1 MKLDTVQLQ
10 NTSNIDA
17 EAEFGM
23 DKKDMPH
30 ITNLLRK
37 QIYSDKLM
45 AILREYSTNAYDAHV
60 DADIQQIPI
69 EVTLPTLTEQNL
81 SIRDFGEGLTE
92 EDVMKIYIK
101 YGASTKR
108 NSNSVTGCLG
118 IGCKSGFAYST
129 QFTITTYKDKTETQ
143 YLARIDENNIGTISK
158 LSSQQTDESNGV
170 KISIPISQNDHEEI
184 RTKAIR
190 LFKLW
195 KVRPKINI
203 ELPEVKLKKA
213 GQGWALIDASNQ
225 SNQYHHRSRS
235 NSSTIFMGNIPY
247 PVDTSILNSGDQRV
261 NSLLNCNN
269 MVIYAPLGS
278 LDIAAS
284 REALEYTS
292 RTKNSLLV
300 FAKQACD
307 DLALEINTE
316 LAQIESP
323 IKAAIKAEDYLSQL
337 DYDMRMVIKESIS
350 FKGSRLIN
358 TINFNKDTVRHT
370 RYHRYRAN
378 DYVNKRESDVRSSS
392 IKANMHLCVWD
403 PTAYTESNATR
414 RVRTLQH
421 EGGWDENAIYFMIKK
436 DDVKH
441 IVPAVIAEDLTPL
454 DTIEPLKANRTII
467 DKDGTVKKKTKISVC
482 TIQQSYLKSGR
493 ISENVDNPTPESD
506 GKYYY
511 VPLDRYDWMGKPSGA
526 LDHVEPIQDAIKLMN
541 DILKGVQGYCPTI
554 YGVKKHHV
562 KHVEENDDWVEL
574 DKYLLTLWE
583 ACKKKLPK
591 DIETAELC
599 EAHHTGLV
607 PSNYYTHKVY
617 AKTSDKNLRRLARLH
632 QMEGQSEYGVGI
644 EDWDEDSSQKSR
656 MLNRLVDTLLL
667 LGLIERSKGRVEM
680 EEALREKHPL
690 LDYLN
695 VSWNDDQ
702 DKVVKAINTY
712 LDRK

>member
-60 DADIQQIPI
+60 DAGIQQIPI
-69 EVTLPTLTEQNL
+69 EVTLPTLTNQSL

-92 EDVMKIYIK
+92 QDVMKIYIK

-129 QFTITTYKDKTETQ
+129 QFTITTYKDKVTTQ

-158 LSSQQTDESNGV
+158 LSENNTDESNGV
-170 KISIPISQNDHEEI
+170 KVSIPISQNDHEEL
-184 RTKAIR
+184 RTKAKH
-190 LFKLW
+190 LFKFW

-203 ELPEVKLKKA
+203 ELPEITFKKEE
-213 GQGWALIDASNQ
+213 QGWALVDSSDDNYQ
-225 SNQYHHRSRS
+225 RRSQ
-235 NSSTIFMGNIPY
+235 SSTIFMGNIPY

-284 REALEYTS
+284 RETLEYTS

-300 FAKQACD
+300 FANRACD
-307 DLALEINTE
+307 DLAYEINAE
-316 LAQIESP
+316 LDQIKSP
-323 IKAAIKAEDYLSQL
+323 IKAAIKAEEYLSQL
-337 DYDMRMVIKESIS
+337 DYDMKMVIKESIK
-350 FKGSRLIN
+350 FKGERLLNQIS
-358 TINFNKDTVRHT
+358 FNKDTVRHT
-370 RYHRYRAN
+370 RHHRYRAN
-378 DYVNKRESDVRSSS
+378 DYVNKRENDIRSAS
-392 IKANMHLCVWD
+392 IKGNMFLCVWD

-421 EGGWDENAIYFMIKK
+421 ENGWSRNAIYYMIKK

-441 IVPAVIAEDLTPL
+441 ITPAVIAEDLTPL
-454 DTIEPLKANRTII
+454 DNVEPLKANRTII
-467 DKDGTVKKKTKISVC
+467 ASDGTVKKKTKISVC
-482 TIQQSYLKSGR
+482 KIQQSHLKSGR

-526 LDHVEPIQDAIKLMN
+526 LDNVEFIQSAIKLMN
-541 DILKGVQGYCPTI
+541 DILKGVQEYCPTI
-554 YGVKKHHV
+554 WGVKKHHV
-562 KHVEENDDWVEL
+562 KHVEENADWIKL
-574 DKYLLTLWE
+574 DEYLLTLWE

-599 EAHHTGLV
+599 EAQHTGLI
-607 PSNYYTHKVY
+607 PNNYYTHKVY
-617 AKTSDKNLRRLARLH
+617 VKTSDKNLRRLASLH
-632 QMEGQSEYGVGI
+632 QLEGQSEYCTGI
-644 EDWDEDSSQKSR
+644 ENWDKDSSRKSS
-656 MLNRLVDTLLL
+656 MLNRLVDTMLI

-695 VSWNDDQ
+695 VGWNDDQ

-712 LDRK
+712 LDRN

>member
-1 MKLDTVQLQ
+1 MKLDTVQLE

-60 DADIQQIPI
+60 DASIQQIPI
-69 EVTLPTLTEQNL
+69 EITLPTLTNQRL

-92 EDVMKIYIK
+92 QDVMKIYIK

-118 IGCKSGFAYST
+118 IGCKSGFAYSS
-129 QFTITTYKDKTETQ
+129 QFTITTYKNNVVTE

-158 LSSQQTDESNGV
+158 LSENNTDESNGV
-170 KISIPISQNDHEEI
+170 KVSIPISQNDHEEL
-184 RTKAIR
+184 RTKAKH
-190 LFKLW
+190 LFKFW

-203 ELPEVKLKKA
+203 ELPEITFKKEE
-213 GQGWALIDASNQ
+213 QGWALVDASNNGYQ
-225 SNQYHHRSRS
+225 RRSI
-235 NSSTIFMGNIPY
+235 SSTIFMGNIPY
-247 PVDTSILNSGDQRV
+247 PVDTNILNSGDQRV

-284 REALEYTS
+284 RESLEYTS

-300 FAKQACD
+300 FAKRACD
-307 DLALEINTE
+307 DLASEINAE
-316 LAQIESP
+316 LNQIKSP
-323 IKAAIKAEDYLSQL
+323 IKAAIKAEEYLSQL
-337 DYDMRMVIKESIS
+337 DYDMKMVIKESIN
-350 FKGSRLIN
+350 FKGQRLVNQLAFN
-358 TINFNKDTVRHT
+358 THTVRHT
-370 RYHRYRAN
+370 RFHRYRAN
-378 DYVNKRESDVRSSS
+378 DYVNKRKNDIRSAS
-392 IKANMHLCVWD
+392 IKGNMFLCVWD
-403 PTAYTESNATR
+403 PSAYSESNATR
-414 RVRTLQH
+414 RIRTLQN
-421 EGGWDENAIYFMIKK
+421 EGGWNENAIYYMIKK
-436 DDVKH
+436 ENVKH
-441 IVPAVIAEDLTPL
+441 ITPALITEDLTPL

-467 DKDGTVKKKTKISVC
+467 DKDGTAKKKTKISVC
-482 TIQQSYLKSGR
+482 KIQQSHLKSGR
-493 ISENVDNPTPESD
+493 LSENIDTPTPESN

-526 LDHVEPIQDAIKLMN
+526 LDNVEFIQDAIKLMN
-541 DILKGVQGYCPTI
+541 DILKGVQGYCPNI
-554 YGVKKHHV
+554 WGVKKHHV

-591 DIETAELC
+591 DIETAQLC
-599 EAHHTGLV
+599 EATHTGLV

-617 AKTSDKNLRRLARLH
+617 VKTSDKNLRRLARVYQL
-632 QMEGQSEYGVGI
+632 EGQIEYGIGI
-644 EDWDEDSSQKSR
+644 ENWDEDSSQKSK
-656 MLNRLVDTLLL
+656 MLNRLVDTMLM
-667 LGLIERSKGRVEM
+667 LGLIERSKRRIEM

-695 VSWNDDQ
+695 GEWNEDQ
-702 DKVVKAINTY
+702 DKVIKAINTY
-712 LDRK
+712 LDRN